1 MCSLLLCCI
10 MFFVARPAL
19 AKPGADAPD
28 ETVYVGNG
36 MPSGPHF
43 NLNIHGKDPS
53 VFLDCPEVN
62 DDGGYPALWKLD
74 EASGT
79 YKLDTSIF
87 TPLYSG
93 LSDPQDPYSA
103 TERILVQSGKKK
115 GSKKNGT
122 VTIGD
127 YLVVTDPCTQGIDG
141 TNAVFQ
147 LPPCEAGYKVYGR
160 ALGTPTKDGSPD
172 RTITLS
178 AGEILTAEDEH
189 GNNLLEL
196 GEITGNSYTKPDG
209 TQLFVRGKGQ
219 PATIPLTDLFMYS
232 GTLCYFTDPG
242 GTTTEEIICCDEVG
256 TDTYENCIPIEEA
269 TDGNCANEGKVE
281 LTAYCVD
288 YSLNPEWIFNIA
300 DFVEYYFGVVND
312 GVRLIQLRFYPID
325 PSCIT
330 SS

>member
-1 MCSLLLCCI
+1 
-10 MFFVARPAL
+10 MFFVAGSAF
-19 AKPGADAPD
+19 AKPGADQDGP
-28 ETVYVGNG
+28 YVGNG

-53 VFLDCPEVN
+53 VFIDCPEVN
-62 DDGGYPALWKLD
+62 DNGGFLALWKWD

-87 TPLYSG
+87 TPLYSNP
-93 LSDPQDPYSA
+93 DEE
-103 TERILVQSGKKK
+103 TILVQSGKTK
-115 GSKKNGT
+115 GNKKNGT
-122 VTIGD
+122 VVIRD
-127 YLVVTDPCTQGIDG
+127 DLVVTDPCTEGIDG

-196 GEITGNSYTKPDG
+196 GEITGNSYTKPNG

-219 PATIPLTDLFMYS
+219 SLGIPLTDLFMYS

-242 GTTTEEIICCDEVG
+242 GTTTQEILCCDEVG
-256 TDTYENCIPIEEA
+256 TDTYENCELDDVVDDTCPG
-269 TDGNCANEGKVE
+269 DKVE
-281 LTAYCVD
+281 VTAYCVD
-288 YSLNPEWIFNIA
+288 YSGDPEWIFNIA
-300 DFVEYYFGVVND
+300 DFVEYYFGVEND

-325 PSCIT
+325 PGCIT

>member
-1 MCSLLLCCI
+1 MMKKLITSSLLLCSI
-10 MFFVARPAL
+10 MFFVAGSAF
-19 AKPGADAPD
+19 AKPGADQDGP
-28 ETVYVGNG
+28 YVGNG

-53 VFLDCPEVN
+53 VFIDCPEVN
-62 DDGGYPALWKLD
+62 DNGGFLALWKWD

-87 TPLYSG
+87 TPLYSNP
-93 LSDPQDPYSA
+93 DEE
-103 TERILVQSGKKK
+103 TILVQSGKTK
-115 GSKKNGT
+115 GNKKNGT
-122 VTIGD
+122 VVIRD
-127 YLVVTDPCTQGIDG
+127 DLVVTDPCTEGIDG

-196 GEITGNSYTKPDG
+196 GEITGNSYTKPNG

-219 PATIPLTDLFMYS
+219 PVTIPLTDLFMYS

-288 YSLNPEWIFNIA
+288 YSGDPEWIFNIA
-300 DFVEYYFGVVND
+300 DFVEYYFGVEND